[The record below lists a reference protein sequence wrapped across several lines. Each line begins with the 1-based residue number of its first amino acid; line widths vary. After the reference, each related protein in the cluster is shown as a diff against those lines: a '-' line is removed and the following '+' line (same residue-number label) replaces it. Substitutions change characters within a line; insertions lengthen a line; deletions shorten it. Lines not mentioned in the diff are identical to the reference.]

1 MNSFKRDFIS
11 GTFYIGIAKYAGI
24 ISQFV
29 ITAILAR
36 LLTPSDYGVI
46 AIATVFIVFFNVLSD
61 LGIGIAVIQ
70 RKDLDEYDLD
80 HLFSINVYLGL
91 VLGILFFSFSGIIS
105 SFYSDP
111 PQLKS
116 VCQFLSILIFFS
128 CARTVPSNILYR
140 EKKFKFIAFSNL
152 SVQII
157 CGVLAIL
164 AAYFGWGV
172 YALVLSQVGS
182 AIILFFVFTLN
193 YHRRFHFLIDFK
205 PLRKIFSYSIYDLL
219 GSIFVYFTQN
229 TDKLLIGK
237 FTGSEALGFYE
248 KSYRLAY
255 MPIQNITFVVTPV
268 LHPLFSEF
276 QNDFKKLVAKYMKI
290 VNAFAYLSFPISVYF
305 FYASKELIRV
315 FYGNQW
321 DAAVPVFRITSFA
334 VAFMML
340 NTTVGSIYN
349 AAYLTKRG
357 FYMSV
362 FFSILIVMSISL
374 AIWLYNTIIAV
385 AIAFTI
391 ARIVISFISFYALL
405 QGLGQSY
412 FSYLSAIAKP
422 MLIGVVEF
430 FILGCCVHCISID
443 NIFVSLLCKTIIWI
457 IVSLMLVQFF
467 SGYNILKLATKMIK
481 RSLAIISSKSL

>member
-1 MNSFKRDFIS
+1 MNSFRKDFVS

-24 ISQFV
+24 VSQIV

-36 LLTPSDYGVI
+36 LLTPEDYGVI
-46 AIATVFIVFFNVLSD
+46 AIATVFIAFFNILSD

-70 RKDLDEYDLD
+70 RKDLEENDLD
-80 HLFSINVYLGL
+80 HLFSINVYVGFFLGL
-91 VLGILFFSFSGIIS
+91 LFFIMSGTIS
-105 SFYSDP
+105 SFYDDP
-111 PQLKS
+111 PQLKY
-116 VCQFLSILIFFS
+116 VCQALSILILFS
-128 CARTVPSNILYR
+128 CARTVPTNLLYR
-140 EKKFKFIAFSNL
+140 ERKFRYIAFSNL

-157 CGVLAIL
+157 CGIAAIF
-164 AAYFGWGV
+164 AAYSGWGV

-182 AIILFFVFTLN
+182 AILLFIVYTYN
-193 YHRRFHFLIDFK
+193 YHRKFHFRVNFE
-205 PLRKIFSYSIYDLL
+205 PLKRIFSYSVYELI

-229 TDKLLIGK
+229 IDKLLIGK
-237 FTGSEALGFYE
+237 YTGPAALGYYE

-276 QNDFKKLVAKYMKI
+276 QNDYKQLANKYLKI
-290 VNAFAYLSFPISVYF
+290 INAFSYLSFPISVF
-305 FYASKELIRV
+305 FFFTAKELIQV
-315 FYGNQW
+315 FFGDQW
-321 DAAVPVFRITSFA
+321 GEAVPVFQITSFA

-362 FFSILIVMSISL
+362 FFSLFMIFSISI

-391 ARIVISFISFYALL
+391 ARIVITFISFYALL

-412 FSYLSAIAKP
+412 SIFLKAIAKP
-422 MLIGVVEF
+422 MLLGVVDF
-430 FILGCCVHCISID
+430 FILGVFVCLISFEGVLVSLIVKAIVWVIISI
-443 NIFVSLLCKTIIWI
+443 ILAQL
-457 IVSLMLVQFF
+457 F
-467 SGYNILKLATKMIK
+467 SGYNIVKLA
-481 RSLAIISSKSL
+481 LEKSRKFLFNKS